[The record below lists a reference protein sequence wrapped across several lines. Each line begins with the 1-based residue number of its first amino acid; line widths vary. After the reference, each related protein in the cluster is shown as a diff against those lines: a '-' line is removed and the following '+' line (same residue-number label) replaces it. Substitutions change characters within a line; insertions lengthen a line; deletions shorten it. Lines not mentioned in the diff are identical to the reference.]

1 VNDVLQ
7 FILRKPMLPNSD
19 KINELVKP
27 YWICTGEKARQVLG
41 FESQVPLREGLKETA
56 DWYLK
61 EGWIKVK

>member
-1 VNDVLQ
+1 
-7 FILRKPMLPNSD
+7 MLPNSD

-56 DWYLK
+56 DWYLNA
-61 EGWIKVK
+61 GWIKVK